1 MDESF
6 LPEEQQNIE
15 VIEKEKIRI
24 SVRNLVEFVF
34 RSGDIDNRVGKGVQK
49 EAMQQGSRMHRKIQ
63 KRMGAE
69 YRSEVALKHE
79 MIMGHYLLSV
89 EGRADGIFWRYQSS
103 GELESKEE
111 ANAEELLTP
120 DSGES
125 EQKIPAGEISV
136 PDFGEAAEVSSE
148 QVYFIDEIKC
158 MYTDVTRFETP
169 FQVHMAQ
176 AKCYAYIFALQ
187 NGLTRMGI
195 QITYCDLDTEE
206 IQRFEEMYSFE

>member
-89 EGRADGIFWRYQSS
+89 EGRADGIFWR
-103 GELESKEE
+103 
-111 ANAEELLTP
+111 
-120 DSGES
+120 
-125 EQKIPAGEISV
+125 
-136 PDFGEAAEVSSE
+136 
-148 QVYFIDEIKC
+148 
-158 MYTDVTRFETP
+158 
-169 FQVHMAQ
+169 
-176 AKCYAYIFALQ
+176 
-187 NGLTRMGI
+187 
-195 QITYCDLDTEE
+195 
-206 IQRFEEMYSFE
+206 